1 MKILVLYDSFL
12 PVTVAASGI
21 RWYVGEAQIHE
32 EYGGSDFL
40 DRFDIGQY
48 EVVVTGDIG
57 GLDIIEQVRHSGYRG
72 RVVFTGNGN
81 LKDMALTAGADV
93 CLGKPFS
100 DVSLADAV
108 KGF

>member
-1 MKILVLYDSFL
+1 MDILVLYDHSL
-12 PVTVAASGI
+12 PVTVAARGI
-21 RWYVGEAQIHE
+21 RWYIGGAQIHE
-32 EYGGSDFL
+32 GCEGSDSL
-40 DRFDIGQY
+40 GRFDLGQY
-48 EVVVTGDIG
+48 DVVVTGNTSGLNTIQKVRDI
-57 GLDIIEQVRHSGYRG
+57 GYRG

-108 KGF
+108 RGF